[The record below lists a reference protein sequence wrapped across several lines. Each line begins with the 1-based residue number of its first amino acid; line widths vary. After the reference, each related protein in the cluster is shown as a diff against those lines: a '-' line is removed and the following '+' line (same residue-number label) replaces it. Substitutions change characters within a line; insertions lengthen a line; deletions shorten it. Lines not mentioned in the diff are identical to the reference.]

1 MLDKFEAPSNI
12 PESYGISIAYII
24 LLDTTRSIGAVIQR
38 GPEMVKNIYTIMLF
52 SKFNFIYFNCSIINI
67 NIMRL

>member
-1 MLDKFEAPSNI
+1 MLDKFEAPPSI

-38 GPEMVKNIYTIMLF
+38 GPEMVCCSYFCLYIYYLF
-52 SKFNFIYFNCSIINI
+52 E
-67 NIMRL
+67 

>member
-38 GPEMVKNIYTIMLF
+38 GPEMVKT
-52 SKFNFIYFNCSIINI
+52 FIQ
-67 NIMRL
+67 